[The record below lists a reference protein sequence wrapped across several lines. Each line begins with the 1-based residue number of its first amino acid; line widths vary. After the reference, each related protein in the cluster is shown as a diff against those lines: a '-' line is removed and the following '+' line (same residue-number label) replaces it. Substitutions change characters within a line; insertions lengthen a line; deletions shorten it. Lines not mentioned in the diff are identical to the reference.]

1 MKKLKLREVIDK
13 LLEAEKIC
21 GPDAEIDISIQNDRI
36 THNVYDILYDEK
48 GVTIYNY

>member
-1 MKKLKLREVIDK
+1 MKKLKLREVIEK

-21 GPDAEIDISIQNDRI
+21 GSDAEINISISTDPT
-36 THNVYDILYDEK
+36 THNIYDILYDEK